1 MTTVR
6 SILRLL
12 SGAALALAMTTGV
25 QAQEYPSRPIK
36 LIVGFPPGQGIDSNA
51 REVARRMQDVMG
63 QSWVVDNRAGASG
76 ALAQRAGAAAPAD
89 GYTLLFTAAG
99 PLVVNAAVHD
109 KPPYDPINDYV
120 AIGGFSTFPM
130 VLVAHPAFPA
140 KTIAELVAL
149 AKAKPGDIHYASSGA
164 GVTAHMAMEQLS
176 LAAGIKM
183 NHIPYKG
190 MALAYT
196 DLLSGR
202 VSIMWDTP
210 IAALPLI
217 RDGRVRAIAIGG
229 KSRLASLPDVPT
241 VAESGYPDFLAS
253 SWTAVVAPAK
263 TPAPI
268 IAKLSEAMTKMSAS
282 PDLAKYFS
290 DRESEAMPMNAAQL
304 GAFIR
309 QEVDKWSQTAKR
321 AGVRLD

>member
-6 SILRLL
+6 NILRLL

-76 ALAQRAGAAAPAD
+76 ALAQRTGAAAPAD

-109 KPPYDPINDYV
+109 KPPYDPINDY
-120 AIGGFSTFPM
+120 APIGGFSTFPM

-190 MALAYT
+190 TALAYT

-241 VAESGYPDFLAS
+241 VAESGFPNFEMAVYLGVLGPANMAREIVNKLNAEVVKITREPEARAQFAQQSTDLFAS
-253 SWTAVVAPAK
+253 
-263 TPAPI
+263 TP
-268 IAKLSEAMTKMSAS
+268 E
-282 PDLAKYFS
+282 
-290 DRESEAMPMNAAQL
+290 EL
-304 GAFIR
+304 GAYIKADIARWEKIIR
-309 QEVDKWSQTAKR
+309 E
-321 AGVRLD
+321 AGIKPQ